1 MAISQNPI
9 TGRMRQKM
17 SNVVFSTVF
26 SQNVVRSKPLTVRNP
41 RTTGQV
47 NHRDYFTK
55 VVQLCKILKTV
66 EGIAKRS
73 SRTGRNPKMS
83 AYSYL
88 IKGFMNAE
96 DRTSAPYK
104 PIWQNVDIGPGDI
117 GPATFTT
124 NIDSG
129 SLYLDWNYTNLPMNA
144 SANDILVCVLID
156 WENLE
161 WYIDPAAMKRYEG
174 SNEFVLSD
182 GFTNVNTPKAVIAF
196 FISPD
201 KSQWS
206 AEFPLLSNIQ

>member
-41 RTTGQV
+41 KTTAQM
-47 NHRDYFTK
+47 NHRAYFAK
-55 VVQLCKILKTV
+55 VVGLCKILKTV
-66 EGIAKRS
+66 EGVAKRS
-73 SRTGRNPKMS
+73 SRTGRSPKMS

-104 PIWQNVDIGPGDI
+104 PKWQDVDIGPGDI
-117 GPATFTT
+117 GPASFTT
-124 NIDSG
+124 HITSG
-129 SLYLDWNYTNLPMNA
+129 SLYLEWDYTNLPINA
-144 SANDILVCVLID
+144 SANDILVCAIID

-161 WYIDPAAMKRYEG
+161 WYIDPAAMRRSEG
-174 SNEFVLSD
+174 NNEFDLSL
-182 GFTNVNTPKAVIAF
+182 GFTNVNTQKAVIAF
-196 FISPD
+196 FISED
-201 KSQWS
+201 KSKWS

>member
-66 EGIAKRS
+66 EGVAKRS
-73 SRTGRNPKMS
+73 SRTGRSPKMS

-88 IKGFMNAE
+88 IKAFMNAE

-104 PIWQNVDIGPGDI
+104 PIWSNVDLGPGEI

-129 SLYLDWNYTNLPMNA
+129 SLYLLWDNTNLPINA
-144 SANDILVCVLID
+144 SANDILVCVIID

-161 WYIDPAAMKRYEG
+161 WYIEPSAIKRSAG
-174 SNEFVLSD
+174 SNEFVLSPH
-182 GFTNVNTPKAVIAF
+182 FTNTNTAKAVIAF

-201 KSQWS
+201 KTKWS

>member
-66 EGIAKRS
+66 EGVAKRS
-73 SRTGRNPKMS
+73 SRTGRSPKMS

-96 DRTSAPYK
+96 DRTTTPYK
-104 PIWQNVDIGPGDI
+104 PIWSNVDLGPGEIGPVEFTGTIASGELSITWPTTYLPLNAKNTDVLVYVLVDF
-117 GPATFTT
+117 ATMEYYIEKGITERL
-124 NIDSG
+124 NG
-129 SLYLDWNYTNLPMNA
+129 GAELP
-144 SANDILVCVLID
+144 LTG
-156 WENLE
+156 
-161 WYIDPAAMKRYEG
+161 Y
-174 SNEFVLSD
+174 
-182 GFTNVNTPKAVIAF
+182 FTNTDTAKAAIVF
-196 FISPD
+196 FISAD
-201 KSQWS
+201 KTKWS
-206 AEFPLLSNIQ
+206 TEAPLFITP

>member
-55 VVQLCKILKTV
+55 VVQLCKILKRV
-66 EGIAKRS
+66 EGVAKRS

-88 IKGFMNAE
+88 IKAFMNAE
-96 DRTSAPYK
+96 DRSTTPYK
-104 PIWQNVDIGPGDI
+104 PIWPNVDLGPGEIGPVE
-117 GPATFTT
+117 FTT
-124 NIDSG
+124 TLVMGDFSITWG
-129 SLYLDWNYTNLPMNA
+129 TMNLPINA
-144 SANDILVCVLID
+144 SNTDVLVMVIVD
-156 WENLE
+156 FATMEY
-161 WYIDPAAMKRYEG
+161 YIDH
-174 SNEFVLSD
+174 SNMARSGGAVTISLD
-182 GFTNVNTPKAVIAF
+182 TYFTHTDTPKGVIAF
-196 FISPD
+196 FISAD
-201 KSQWS
+201 KSKWS
-206 AEFPLLSNIQ
+206 FEDPLLVTL

>member
-73 SRTGRNPKMS
+73 SRTGRSPKMS

-117 GPATFTT
+117 GPASLTSS
-124 NIDSG
+124 IDSG
-129 SLYLDWNYTNLPMNA
+129 SLYLEWDNTNLPINA
-144 SANDILVCVLID
+144 SANDILVCVIID

-161 WYIDPAAMKRYEG
+161 WYIDPAAMKRFEG

-182 GFTNVNTPKAVIAF
+182 GFSNVNTPKAVIAF

-201 KSQWS
+201 KTKWS
-206 AEFPLLSNIQ
+206 IEAPLLVTP

>member
-41 RTTGQV
+41 KTTKQT

-55 VVQLCKILKTV
+55 VVQLCKILKRV
-66 EGIAKRS
+66 EGVAKRS

-96 DRTSAPYK
+96 DRTSTPYK
-104 PIWQNVDIGPGDI
+104 PNWPKVDLGPGEIGPVEFTASIASGELDI
-117 GPATFTT
+117 TW
-124 NIDSG
+124 DQ
-129 SLYLDWNYTNLPMNA
+129 TNLPINA
-144 SANDILVCVLID
+144 SATDVLVCVIVD
-156 WENLE
+156 FATMEY
-161 WYIDPAAMKRYEG
+161 YIESAITLRSSAQTGLTLDDY
-174 SNEFVLSD
+174 
-182 GFTNVNTPKAVIAF
+182 FTNTNTAKAVIAF
-196 FISPD
+196 FISADKTKWSIEAPLFVTPD
-201 KSQWS
+201 
-206 AEFPLLSNIQ
+206 

>member
-55 VVQLCKILKTV
+55 VVQLCKILKRV

-73 SRTGRNPKMS
+73 SRTGRSPKMS

-96 DRTSAPYK
+96 DRTTTPYK
-104 PIWQNVDIGPGDI
+104 PIWPNVDLGPGEIGPVEFT
-117 GPATFTT
+117 ATL
-124 NIDSG
+124 NMSG
-129 SLYLDWNYTNLPMNA
+129 ELQLTWDENLPLNA
-144 SANDILVCVLID
+144 KNTDVLVMVIVD
-156 WENLE
+156 FATMEY
-161 WYIDPAAMKRYEG
+161 YIDHSIMARSGGALTISLDTY
-174 SNEFVLSD
+174 
-182 GFTNVNTPKAVIAF
+182 FTHTDTPKGVIAF
-196 FISPD
+196 FISAD
-201 KSQWS
+201 KSKWS
-206 AEFPLLSNIQ
+206 FEDPLLVTP

>member
-55 VVQLCKILKTV
+55 VVQLCKILKTC
-66 EGIAKRS
+66 EGVAKRS

-88 IKGFMNAE
+88 VKGFMNAE
-96 DRTSAPYK
+96 DRTTTPYK
-104 PIWQNVDIGPGDI
+104 PIWPNVDLGPGEIGPVEFTAEIIDGDLNI
-117 GPATFTT
+117 EWDKDNMPINASNTDKLVCAIVDFATMEIYIEKGIAMRSDGAALISPVPSFTNPAT
-124 NIDSG
+124 
-129 SLYLDWNYTNLPMNA
+129 A
-144 SANDILVCVLID
+144 KAAIL
-156 WENLE
+156 
-161 WYIDPAAMKRYEG
+161 
-174 SNEFVLSD
+174 
-182 GFTNVNTPKAVIAF
+182 F
-196 FISPD
+196 FISAD
-201 KSQWS
+201 KSKWS
-206 AEFPLLSNIQ
+206 TEAPLFVTP

>member
-41 RTTGQV
+41 KTIGQV
-47 NHRDYFTK
+47 NHWDYFTK

-66 EGIAKRS
+66 EGVAKRS

-96 DRTSAPYK
+96 DRTTTPYK
-104 PIWQNVDIGPGDI
+104 PIWPNVDLGPGEIGPVEFTATNAMGDL
-117 GPATFTT
+117 
-124 NIDSG
+124 NITWD
-129 SLYLDWNYTNLPMNA
+129 TMHLPINA
-144 SANDILVCVLID
+144 SNTDVLVMAIID
-156 WENLE
+156 FATME
-161 WYIDPAAMKRYEG
+161 YFIDHGIMARSGGAITISLDTY
-174 SNEFVLSD
+174 
-182 GFTNVNTPKAVIAF
+182 FTHTDTPKGVIAF
-196 FISPD
+196 FISAD
-201 KSQWS
+201 KSKWS
-206 AEFPLLSNIQ
+206 AEAPLFVTL

>member
-55 VVQLCKILKTV
+55 VVQLCKILKTD
-66 EGIAKRS
+66 EGVAKRS
-73 SRTGRNPKMS
+73 ARTGRNPKMS

-96 DRTSAPYK
+96 NRTSTPYK
-104 PIWQNVDIGPGDI
+104 PIWSNVDIGPGDI
-117 GPATFTT
+117 GLTPLSYEIDEGMLNVTWDDSFLPTNGATT
-124 NIDSG
+124 D
-129 SLYLDWNYTNLPMNA
+129 NLRL
-144 SANDILVCVLID
+144 IVID
-156 WENLE
+156 WETMEYHIVPIASQRQNGAGAVELT
-161 WYIDPAAMKRYEG
+161 DR
-174 SNEFVLSD
+174 
-182 GFTNVNTPKAVIAF
+182 FTHTDTPKGVIAF
-196 FISPD
+196 FISAD
-201 KSQWS
+201 KNKWS
-206 AEFPLLSNIQ
+206 FEDPALVTP

>member
-55 VVQLCKILKTV
+55 VVQLCKILKTD
-66 EGIAKRS
+66 EGVAKRS

-88 IKGFMNAE
+88 IKAFMNAE
-96 DRTSAPYK
+96 DRTSTPYK
-104 PIWQNVDIGPGDI
+104 PIWSNVDIGPGDI
-117 GPATFTT
+117 GLTPLSYKIENNGLEISWDDSFLPTNGATTDALRL
-124 NIDSG
+124 I
-129 SLYLDWNYTNLPMNA
+129 
-144 SANDILVCVLID
+144 VID
-156 WENLE
+156 WETMEYHIIPTAAIRQNGQGLVCLE
-161 WYIDPAAMKRYEG
+161 DR
-174 SNEFVLSD
+174 
-182 GFTNVNTPKAVIAF
+182 FTHTDTPKGVIAF
-196 FISPD
+196 FISAD
-201 KSQWS
+201 KSKWS
-206 AEFPLLSNIQ
+206 FEDPALVTP

>member
-1 MAISQNPI
+1 MAIAQNPI

-41 RTTGQV
+41 KTAAQT

-66 EGIAKRS
+66 EGVAKRS
-73 SRTGRNPKMS
+73 SRTGRSPKMS

-96 DRTSAPYK
+96 DRTTTPYK
-104 PIWQNVDIGPGDI
+104 PIWPNVDLGPGEI

-124 NIDSG
+124 DIDSG
-129 SLYLDWNYTNLPMNA
+129 SLYLLWHYTNLPINA
-144 SANDILVCVLID
+144 SDDDIMVCVIID
-156 WENLE
+156 WETLE
-161 WYIDPAAMKRYEG
+161 WYIDPATIRRSEE
-174 SNEFVLSD
+174 NNTFVLVNH
-182 GFTNVNTPKAVIAF
+182 FTNLYTPKAVIAF

>member
-41 RTTGQV
+41 QTTAQV

-55 VVQLCKILKTV
+55 VVQLCKILKTD
-66 EGIAKRS
+66 EGVAKRS

-83 AYSYL
+83 GYSYL

-96 DRTSAPYK
+96 DRTSTPYK

-117 GPATFTT
+117 GNVKFTGANSAGEIT
-124 NIDSG
+124 LTWQADPLPLNAD
-129 SLYLDWNYTNLPMNA
+129 LDDALKVVA
-144 SANDILVCVLID
+144 ID
-156 WENLE
+156 WETME
-161 WYIDPAAMKRYEG
+161 YYIETGDFSRMDVTYTLA
-174 SNEFVLSD
+174 LS
-182 GFTNVNTPKAVIAF
+182 GKFKNPTTPKVFIAF
-196 FISPD
+196 FVSPD
-201 KSQWS
+201 GSKWS
-206 AEFPLLSNIQ
+206 SEPPFLVTT

>member
-41 RTTGQV
+41 KTTAQI
-47 NHRDYFTK
+47 NHREYFTK
-55 VVQLCKILKTV
+55 VVELCKILKKV
-66 EGIAKRS
+66 EGVAKRS

-117 GPATFTT
+117 GPATFTLQHL
-124 NIDSG
+124 SG
-129 SLYLDWNYTNLPMNA
+129 ALTLNWTYTNLPINA
-144 SANDILVCVLID
+144 SDNDILVCVIID
-156 WENLE
+156 WVNWE
-161 WYIDPAAMKRYEG
+161 WYIEPTSIIRSEK
-174 SNEFVLSD
+174 SKEFPLSP
-182 GFTNVNTPKAVIAF
+182 GFTNINSQKAVIAF
-196 FISPD
+196 FISQD
-201 KSQWS
+201 KSKWS
-206 AEFPLLSNIQ
+206 AEFPLLSNP

>member
-26 SQNVVRSKPLTVRNP
+26 GQNVVRSKPLTVRNP
-41 RTTGQV
+41 RTSGQV

-66 EGIAKRS
+66 EGVAKRS

-88 IKGFMNAE
+88 IKAFMNAE
-96 DRTSAPYK
+96 DRTTTPYK
-104 PIWQNVDIGPGDI
+104 PIWPNVDLGPGEI

-124 NIDSG
+124 DIDSG
-129 SLYLDWNYTNLPMNA
+129 SLYLEWHYTNLPINA
-144 SANDILVCVLID
+144 SDDDIMVCVIID

-161 WYIDPAAMKRYEG
+161 WYIDPTTIQRSLESY
-174 SNEFVLSD
+174 EFVLSD

-201 KSQWS
+201 KSKWS
-206 AEFPLLSNIQ
+206 AEFPLLSNIR

>member
-41 RTTGQV
+41 QTTKQV

-55 VVQLCKILKTV
+55 VVQLCKILKKV
-66 EGIAKRS
+66 EGVAKRS

-96 DRTSAPYK
+96 DRTTTPYK
-104 PIWQNVDIGPGDI
+104 PIWPNVDLGPGEI
-117 GPATFTT
+117 GPAEFTAT
-124 NIDSG
+124 NAMGDLSIT
-129 SLYLDWNYTNLPMNA
+129 WNTMNLPINA
-144 SANDILVCVLID
+144 SITDVLVMAIID
-156 WENLE
+156 FATME
-161 WYIDPAAMKRYEG
+161 YCIDHGTMARSGGAVTISLDTY
-174 SNEFVLSD
+174 
-182 GFTNVNTPKAVIAF
+182 FTHTNTPKGVIAF
-196 FISPD
+196 FISAD
-201 KSQWS
+201 KTKWS
-206 AEFPLLSNIQ
+206 CEAPLFVTP